1 MTLYLCMYRNFTH
14 DIVHNSGTLLMAT
27 PSQLRYKGQVP
38 NEQCAYKT
46 TPQLPTQ
53 KSGFTQL

>member
-1 MTLYLCMYRNFTH
+1 
-14 DIVHNSGTLLMAT
+14 MAT

-46 TPQLPTQ
+46 TRQLHVPTQ
-53 KSGFTQL
+53 KSGFTQLYSYEMHKV